1 MTSAS
6 ALAEAGVSGRE
17 TEVLALLGEHL
28 SHAEIATRLFI
39 SVRTVESHVA
49 SLRRKLNVGTH
60 RELVRLAARYRAAET
75 GPGPG
80 ASPRRPAPL
89 TSFVG
94 RDGERAALAVALGTS
109 RLVSAVGPGGIG
121 KTRLALAVAADVAD
135 RFGGSWYVD
144 LVPVIDPGLLP
155 AAVLAGLGAD
165 ESSSRPAEDVL
176 AAAVGERRALLV
188 LDNCEHLVNAVAMLT
203 ERLLSACPNLSVL
216 VTSRIRLVVPHET
229 VYPVPGLSVPPPG
242 GEGGDAAALFAE
254 RAAAAGAPL
263 PAGPAGAAG
272 DAGHRAAAIC
282 RALAGMPL
290 AIELAAARL
299 PSLGL
304 DGLEAG
310 LGDQLSLLSG
320 GSRQQQRHRSLHD
333 TLDWSYRLLD
343 PREQAMLRR
352 AAVFAGPFGLAA
364 ATAVA
369 GYDPVEP
376 TRVADALGR
385 LAEHSLLVPA
395 AGAGGTRYHALEPVR
410 QFAAV
415 RLGADDADDQ
425 RVRGQHL
432 AWCLTE
438 AAGLDRADPAGPAW
452 QVAFDA
458 AADEFR
464 AALAWS
470 AALPAET
477 DAARQA
483 DAGRLAA
490 TLAGLLFARGR
501 LREAQQRYE
510 QAATL
515 AADTADTADLLE
527 RAAAT
532 AKIRTA
538 GDEAL
543 RLDRAAGAA
552 YLRAGDPAA
561 ASVAFARCAE
571 HVNRFAGMYA
581 SPPAAGTAGGLL
593 ADARARAGDDPCAAA
608 AIGSAEAQDLGL
620 AGAPATGLAGRALR
634 LARQA
639 DDPLLI
645 SAAYD
650 AVTASLMTEGDIPG
664 AADTAA
670 ERVSTLPLLGRDPRV
685 AFELK
690 DALHTAIFTGVAA
703 GQIARSL
710 DHAEQHYGL
719 PFLREERDLGGE
731 DLIAPAALAGQ
742 WDRALTLSQ
751 QWRRGWE
758 HAGRPVA
765 AGRGM
770 APAAAAML
778 HGLRGD
784 DTARTGWLAILAAVR
799 GVAEQNAVYRSG
811 YGEVFEAIVLLDRGE
826 PRAALDLLTV
836 ATVGNRSWRTRL
848 WHQWMAALR
857 AEAAVLA
864 RTPDAGRLV
873 AEAEAAADRNPVAI
887 ALTRRA
893 GALFRG
899 DADDVLGTAAA
910 FGQAGYPYQ
919 QARTLALAAAPR
931 LYSSHEPGRPRAH
944 PPGRTARRLVVRRR
958 SGHGPADGARPAPVP
973 DLAAAGRPDGPG
985 RGRPRGRLLHLAPGL
1000 GGLPRRRLRA
1010 GEVVRRRHG
1019 AEVRLPAHR
1028 FRRGR
1033 GAAAVHPPAPRRGP
1047 APGGARAAGGELSG

>member
-1 MTSAS
+1 MSD
-6 ALAEAGVSGRE
+6 RE
-17 TEVLALLGEHL
+17 TEVLGLLGEHL
-28 SHAEIATRLFI
+28 SHAEIAARLFI

-49 SLRRKLNVGTH
+49 SLRRKLCVGTH
-60 RELVRLAARYRAAET
+60 RELVRLAAGYRAAVT

-80 ASPRRPAPL
+80 ASPRLPAPL

-94 RDGERAALAVALGTS
+94 RDGERAALAAALGAS

-121 KTRLALAVAADVAD
+121 KTRLAIAVAADVAD
-135 RFGGSWYVD
+135 RFGGTWYAD
-144 LVPVIDPGLLP
+144 LVPVTDPALLP
-155 AAVLAGLGAD
+155 AAVLACLGAD
-165 ESSSRPAEDVL
+165 ESSSRPAQDVL
-176 AAAVGERRALLV
+176 AAALGERRALLV
-188 LDNCEHLVNAVAMLT
+188 LDNCEHLVNAVAVLT
-203 ERLLSACPNLSVL
+203 ERLLSACPNLAVL

-242 GEGGDAAALFAE
+242 GEGGDAAALFAA

-272 DAGHRAAAIC
+272 DAGRRVAGIC
-282 RALAGMPL
+282 RALGGMPL

-343 PREQAMLRR
+343 PREQAVLRR
-352 AAVFAGPFGLAA
+352 VAVFAAPFGLAA
-364 ATAVA
+364 ATVVV

-376 TRVADALGR
+376 ARVADALGR
-385 LAEHSLLVPA
+385 LAEHSLLVPVTS
-395 AGAGGTRYHALEPVR
+395 AGGTRYHALEPVR
-410 QFAAV
+410 QFAAA
-415 RLGADDADDQ
+415 RLDAEAGADDASGDGGAH
-425 RVRGQHL
+425 RRHL
-432 AWCLTE
+432 GWCLTE
-438 AAGLDRADPAGPAW
+438 AAGLDRADPAEPEW
-452 QVAFDA
+452 QAAFDA

-464 AALAWS
+464 AALGWS
-470 AALPAET
+470 AALPAQ
-477 DAARQA
+477 QA

-490 TLAGLLFARGR
+490 TLSGLLFTRGR

-510 QAATL
+510 QAAAL
-515 AADTADTADLLE
+515 AGDPAAAARALE
-527 RAAAT
+527 CAAAT

-538 GDEAL
+538 GEEAL
-543 RLDRAAGAA
+543 RLDRAAAAA

-571 HVNRFAGMYA
+571 HVSRFAGMYA
-581 SPPAAGTAGGLL
+581 GLPTAGTAAGLL
-593 ADARARAGDDPCAAA
+593 ADARARAGDDPRAAA
-608 AIGSAEAQDLGL
+608 AIGSAGAQDPGL
-620 AGAPATGLAGRALR
+620 TGAQAAERAGRALR

-639 DDPLLI
+639 GDPLLI

-650 AVTASLMTEGDIPG
+650 AVTAGLMTEGDIHG
-664 AADTAA
+664 AAATAA
-670 ERVSTLPLLGRDPRV
+670 ERVSMLPPLGRDPRV

-703 GQIARSL
+703 GQVARSL

-719 PFLREERDLGGE
+719 PFLREERDLGCE

-742 WDRALTLSQ
+742 GDRALALGR

-765 AGRGM
+765 VGRSM
-770 APAAAAML
+770 APAAIAMVY
-778 HGLRGD
+778 GLRGD
-784 DTARTGWLAILAAVR
+784 DAARAGWLAILAAVR
-799 GVAEQNAVYRSG
+799 GVAEHDAVRGSG
-811 YGEVFEAIVLLDRGE
+811 CGEVFEAIVLLDRGE
-826 PRAALDLLTV
+826 AHAALDLLAA
-836 ATVGNRSWRTRL
+836 ATAGDSSWRTRL

-864 RTPDAGRLV
+864 RTPDAARLV

-899 DADDVLGTAAA
+899 DADGALGTAAA

-931 LYSSHEPGRPRAH
+931 LYSSHDPGRPRAH

-958 SGHGPADGARPAPVP
+958 PGHGPADGARPAPVP
-973 DLAAAGRPDGPG
+973 DLAAAGRADGPG
-985 RGRPRGRLLHLAPGL
+985 RGRPGGCLLHLAPGL

-1010 GEVVRRRHG
+1010 GQVVRRRHG
-1019 AEVRLPAHR
+1019 AEDRLPAHR
-1028 FRRGR
+1028 LRPGRRQ
-1033 GAAAVHPPAPRRGP
+1033 AAVHPPPSRRGP
-1047 APGGARAAGGELSG
+1047 APGGARAARGDVSR